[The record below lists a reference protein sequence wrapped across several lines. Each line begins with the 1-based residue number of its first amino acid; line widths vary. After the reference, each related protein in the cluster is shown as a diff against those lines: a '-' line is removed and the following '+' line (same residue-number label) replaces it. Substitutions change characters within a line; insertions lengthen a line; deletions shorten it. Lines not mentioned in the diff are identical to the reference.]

1 MTLLDKLD
9 FGWRRRVPVVLQ
21 TEAAECGL
29 ACLAMLLHHFGTSTD
44 LATLRGRHGT
54 VPQGMTLADL
64 VRVATAEKLGTR
76 AVRVG
81 LRELPEVR
89 LPCILHWDM
98 GHFVVLKA
106 RRGHQWLVADPAE
119 GERWMTRRELSPHFS
134 GIALE
139 VWPSDGFVPRQEAQ
153 RVSLRQLVGR
163 VHGLWPTLWRV
174 LAVSLALEL
183 LGLLSPLF
191 MQWIVD
197 HVVVSGDLGLLTTLG
212 LGFLLLQLVQQGM
225 SALRALMVLRIGTQ
239 LRVQWRSNVLNHLLT
254 LPLDYFARRHLGDVM
269 SRFGSITN
277 ILQVLTGAFVET
289 ALDGVMVLLSLG
301 LMWAYSPALTGVAL
315 VSVGLYIAVR
325 LLWYGPLK
333 QATSERIVRSA
344 LESSHLLET
353 VRGVRTI
360 RLFARQTERMAAW
373 QSLMVADVN
382 ANLRIQW
389 LDIFYKLV
397 RRTLSGVFTLAILW
411 IGARNVVAGSL
422 SLGMLLAFMA
432 YRNQFD
438 TRVSDLVN
446 RWFELRMLG
455 LDAERLAD
463 IVLTA
468 PESDTLAG
476 VEGLHRPPTL
486 RPPAIRLSGLR
497 FRYAEGAAPVVDGL
511 DLDIPAGQS
520 VALAGPSGCGKTTL
534 VQLLLGVYRPQEGQV
549 RIDGVPLTQ
558 IGVDVWRARIGTVLQ
573 DDVLFAGSIADNIAF
588 FDPAPDRARIER
600 SARLAAIHTDIER
613 LPMQYQT
620 LVGDMGTTL
629 SGGQKQRVLLA
640 RALYRMPAVLILDEA
655 TSHLD
660 VQREAEVG
668 QAIARLPVTR
678 IIVAH
683 RPQTLALVDRV
694 VELRD
699 GRIFR
704 DETAQQY
711 AARLGL
717 PPRSRQERP

>member
-1 MTLLDKLD
+1 MNLLDKLD
-9 FGWRRRVPVVLQ
+9 FGWRRRIPVVLQ

-29 ACLAMLLHHFGTSTD
+29 ACLAMLLDHFGTTTD

-89 LPCILHWDM
+89 LPCILHWDL

-106 RRGHQWLVADPAE
+106 RRGKRWLVADPAR
-119 GERWMTRRELSPHFS
+119 GERWMTRRDMSPRFS

-139 VWPSDGFVPRQEAQ
+139 VWPTDSFVPRQETQ

-197 HVVVSGDLGLLTTLG
+197 HVVVSGDMGLLTTLG
-212 LGFLLLQLVQQGM
+212 LGFLLLQVVQQGM
-225 SALRALMVLRIGTQ
+225 TALRVLMVLRVGTQ

-269 SRFGSITN
+269 SRFGSISN

-289 ALDGVMVLLSLG
+289 ALDGLMVLLSLG

-315 VSVGLYIAVR
+315 VSVALYVAVR

-333 QATSERIVRSA
+333 QATAERIVRA
-344 LESSHLLET
+344 AMESSHLLET

-360 RLFARQTERMAAW
+360 RLFSRQAERLSAW
-373 QSLMVADVN
+373 QTLMVADVN
-382 ANLRIQW
+382 ANLRIQR
-389 LDIFYKLV
+389 LDIFYKLA

-411 IGARNVVAGSL
+411 IGARNVVGGTL
-422 SLGMLLAFMA
+422 SLGMLLAFLA

-463 IVLTA
+463 IVLTP
-468 PESDTLAG
+468 PEADTG
-476 VEGLHRPPTL
+476 SRGTTGKPPIAL
-486 RPPAIRLSGLR
+486 RPPALQLAALQ
-497 FRYAEGAAPVVDGL
+497 FRYAEGAANVVDGL
-511 DLDIPAGQS
+511 DLVIPSGQA
-520 VALAGPSGCGKTTL
+520 VAFCGPSGCGKTTL
-534 VQLLLGVYRPQEGQV
+534 VQLLLGVYRPQQGQIRV
-549 RIDGVPLTQ
+549 DGVPLDQ
-558 IGVDVWRARIGTVLQ
+558 IGLDAWRARIGTVLQ

-588 FDPAPDRARIER
+588 FDPTPDRGRIER
-600 SARLAAIHTDIER
+600 SARLAAVHEDIVR
-613 LPMQYQT
+613 FPMQYQT

-640 RALYRMPAVLILDEA
+640 RALYRMPTVLVLDEA

-660 VQREAEVG
+660 LAREAQVG
-668 QAIARLPVTR
+668 QAIARLPMTR

-694 VELRD
+694 IELAD
-699 GRIFR
+699 GRILR
-704 DETAQQY
+704 DETALQY

-717 PPRSRQERP
+717 PPRTLQERP